1 MKTVTMRVDNS
12 IYSIIKSVA
21 DGQKRNIS
29 NFLEFAVMQYIT
41 SSEYIDSSEMQEITE
56 DIELMQNLR
65 KGFEDVKNVDYEIV

>member
-41 SSEYIDSSEMQEITE
+41 SSEYINSSEMKEITE

>member
-1 MKTVTMRVDNS
+1 MRVDNS

-41 SSEYIDSSEMQEITE
+41 SSEYINSSEMKEITE